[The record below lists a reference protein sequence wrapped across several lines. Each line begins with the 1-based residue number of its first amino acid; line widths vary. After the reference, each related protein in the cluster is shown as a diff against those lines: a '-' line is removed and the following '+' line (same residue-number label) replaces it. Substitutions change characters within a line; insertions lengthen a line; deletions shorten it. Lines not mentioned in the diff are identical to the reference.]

1 MKINVRKF
9 ADRVGRIFGGKKSKT
24 KITTSSVKKLKTKK
38 DVKKQTIK
46 SKTTKIKSKK
56 AIAPI
61 KPAPSIKKPIKSI
74 KTAVTPSTPS
84 KNAKTPKVSEKEI
97 IERKV
102 KLKNTI
108 LHNTLINQFLTTV
121 AGEGSTKIV
130 GELVEPMQDEEIAKK
145 CKVKVTV
152 VRSILNKLHA
162 EGITEYSREKDLKT
176 GWFSYMWKL
185 RFDNMVE
192 ALKRKKSGEINNI
205 SSQLG
210 EESGYMFYTCK
221 KGCLKLPFDEA
232 MESMFRC
239 PTCNGLL
246 YSANNKRKLKTL
258 ETKHSKLQEEIE
270 KLESLSFKLKQ

>member
-24 KITTSSVKKLKTKK
+24 KTTSSVKKLKTKK
-38 DVKKQTIK
+38 DVKQRIK
-46 SKTTKIKSKK
+46 SKPTNSKSKK
-56 AIAPI
+56 DAPI

-74 KTAVTPSTPS
+74 NSSVTPSTPS
-84 KNAKTPKVSEKEI
+84 KIAKTPMSEKEI

-108 LHNTLINQFLTTV
+108 LHNTLINQFLTTL

-192 ALKRKKSGEINNI
+192 ALKKKKSGEINSI

-270 KLESLSFKLKQ
+270 KLESLSLKLKQ